1 MAIASITAWLN
12 DPNRNYLH
20 GKALYEQYGEN
31 KAVLALIRSGSGSF
45 HLAKLKEGLEKLN
58 LLANLEPK
66 PIVINDY
73 HRPEPAAAPGKTNPD
88 FTSAPD
94 QILRI
99 RNEKNE
105 KYAQARKLH
114 ETIRMMDSR
123 QHRLQAGLQLLDL
136 MDEVNESW
144 SIIDEWKEKGTI
156 REKMLADTEK
166 SVAELTLAELLQES
180 RNIPPNITKDRKK
193 LPTATDAKKVDI
205 ALRLEAREA
214 RLKAIKKRLDEIV

>member
-20 GKALYEQYGEN
+20 GKALYEQYGDN

-66 PIVINDY
+66 PIVIND

-114 ETIRMMDSR
+114 ETIRVMDSR